1 MPTGHPERRWEG
13 SPAALLLLLVLVASG
28 LVGCSLPFGDDDRPP
43 AHTSVSAPNTD
54 LEALLGRRARAIRT
68 GNLTAFL
75 EDVDPSRPNFRAR
88 QERYFLNLR
97 ELPLGS
103 FRYSL
108 DEGVTTLPG
117 GRVQGVVEL
126 RMRLQRYDALPVRTA
141 ALFTFRHL
149 PGGAWVLSE
158 DRNRAF
164 ERDNDIEPQPWDL
177 MRIQVKEGNGVLGVF
192 DEQSIDAAYQIID
205 EIEDGIRVIKQE
217 VPVSWSGRVV
227 VYALSD
233 LRVLSGLDDLPGGDP
248 DRLDGVAFPI
258 RASPESP
265 RLAAIRF
272 MLHPRMIYRND
283 ESRSRLVRH
292 ELTHVALGDRDDRL
306 PAWLSEG
313 LAEWVSVQALPPER
327 RTVSRAALVSARQGA
342 DHLPDSST
350 FYGPGAAANYGL
362 SGYACEYLVRRGGD
376 TLLWRLVRDLPL
388 AEDPDARLEHDAGL
402 GADQLARR
410 AARLMVST
418 YDGAPEETDDTE

>member
-13 SPAALLLLLVLVASG
+13 SPAALILLLVLVASG
-28 LVGCSLPFGDDDRPP
+28 LVGCSLPFGDDDPP
-43 AHTSVSAPNTD
+43 ADPARTQTTLDTD
-54 LEALLGRRARAIRT
+54 LEALLARRARAVRS

-75 EDVDPSRPNFRAR
+75 DGVDSDRSKFRAR

-97 ELPLGS
+97 ELPLAA

-108 DEGVTTLPG
+108 EEGVMTLSD
-117 GRVQGVVEL
+117 GRVQGVVQL
-126 RMRLQRYDALPVRTA
+126 HMRLEGYDALPVRTA

-149 PGGAWVLSE
+149 DSGAWVLSE

-177 MRIQVKEGNGVLGVF
+177 MRIQVKEGDGVLGIF

-205 EIEDGIRVIKQE
+205 EIEDGIRVIEQE
-217 VPVSWSGRVV
+217 VPLKWSGRVV

-233 LRVLSGLDDLPGGDP
+233 LRVLSALDDLPGGDP
-248 DRLDGVAFPI
+248 NRLDGVAFPV

-292 ELTHVALGDRDDRL
+292 ELTHVAIGRRDDRV
-306 PAWLSEG
+306 PTWLSEG
-313 LAEWVSVQALPPER
+313 LAEYVSVQPIVPYERMISREALE
-327 RTVSRAALVSARQGA
+327 AAQAGVEY
-342 DHLPDSST
+342 LPLDTEFNGRSS
-350 FYGPGAAANYGL
+350 GANYGL
-362 SGYACEYLVRRGGD
+362 AWYACEYIAQAFGEK
-376 TLLWRLVRDLPL
+376 TLWRLFDVMRSGDGTPETEEDAVLEQVLGIDGTEL
-388 AEDPDARLEHDAGL
+388 AKLSARKIVNTFG
-402 GADQLARR
+402 
-410 AARLMVST
+410 
-418 YDGAPEETDDTE
+418 

>member
-1 MPTGHPERRWEG
+1 MPTGQPERRWEG
-13 SPAALLLLLVLVASG
+13 SPAALVLLLVLVASS
-28 LVGCSLPFGDDDRPP
+28 LVGCSLPFGDDPP
-43 AHTSVSAPNTD
+43 VDQGATHAGPDAELQT
-54 LEALLGRRARAIRT
+54 LLGRRARAVRT
-68 GNLTAFL
+68 GNFTAFL
-75 EDVDPSRPNFRAR
+75 DGVDPARAKFRAR

-97 ELPLGS
+97 ELPLAAFG
-103 FRYSL
+103 YSL
-108 DEGVTTLPG
+108 DEGVTTLPD

-126 RMRLQRYDALPVRTA
+126 KMRLERYDALPVRTA
-141 ALFTFRHL
+141 ALFTFRQL
-149 PGGAWVLSE
+149 PSGAWVLSE

-177 MRIQVKEGNGVLGVF
+177 MRIQVKEGDGVLGVF

-217 VPVSWSGRVV
+217 VPVTWSERVV

-248 DRLDGVAFPI
+248 NRLDGVAFPV

-292 ELTHVALGDRDDRL
+292 ELTHVAIGRRDDRV
-306 PAWLSEG
+306 PTWLSEG
-313 LAEWVSVQALPPER
+313 LAEYVSVQPIVPYERMISREALEAAQAGPDALPLDNE
-327 RTVSRAALVSARQGA
+327 
-342 DHLPDSST
+342 
-350 FYGPGAAANYGL
+350 FNGPHSGANYGIAW
-362 SGYACEYLVRRGGD
+362 YACEYLADAFGEKA
-376 TLLWRLVRDLPL
+376 LWRLFDTMRAGGGTP
-388 AEDPDARLEHDAGL
+388 EDEQDAVLERLFGIDGDELARLAGRKIVNTF
-402 GADQLARR
+402 G
-410 AARLMVST
+410 
-418 YDGAPEETDDTE
+418 

>member
-43 AHTSVSAPNTD
+43 VEPAVSAPTTD
-54 LEALLGRRARAIRT
+54 LQALLDRRARAIRA

-75 EDVDPSRPNFRAR
+75 EDVDPARPGFRAR

-103 FRYSL
+103 FGYSL
-108 DEGVTTLPG
+108 DEGVITLPD
-117 GRVQGVVEL
+117 GRVHGVVEL

-158 DRNRAF
+158 DRNRKF

-177 MRIQVKEGNGVLGVF
+177 MRIQVKEGDGVLGVF
-192 DEQSIDAAYQIID
+192 DEKSIDAAYQIIN

-233 LRVLSGLDDLPGGDP
+233 LRVLSSLDDLPGGDP

-292 ELTHVALGDRDDRL
+292 ELTHVAIGRRDDRV
-306 PAWLSEG
+306 PTWLSEG
-313 LAEWVSVQALPPER
+313 LAEYVSVQPIVPYERMISREALD
-327 RTVSRAALVSARQGA
+327 AAQAG
-342 DHLPDSST
+342 PDSLPLDNE
-350 FYGPGAAANYGL
+350 FNGPRSGANYGL
-362 SGYACEYLVRRGGD
+362 AWYACEYIADAFGEPA
-376 TLLWRLVRDLPL
+376 LWRLF
-388 AEDPDARLEHDAGL
+388 DAMRAHGGTPENKQDAVLERLFGLDGDALAGL
-402 GADQLARR
+402 
-410 AARLMVST
+410 AAHKIVNT
-418 YDGAPEETDDTE
+418 FG

>member
-13 SPAALLLLLVLVASG
+13 SPAALILLLALVASS
-28 LVGCSLPFGDDDRPP
+28 LVGCSLPFGDDEPP
-43 AHTSVSAPNTD
+43 SDSTPTLTASSAE
-54 LEALLGRRARAIRT
+54 LEALLGRRARAVRS

-75 EDVDPSRPNFRAR
+75 DDVDPARPKFRAR

-108 DEGVTTLPG
+108 DESVITLPD
-117 GRVQGVVEL
+117 GRLQGVVQL
-126 RMRLQRYDALPVRTA
+126 SMRLERYDASPVSTA

-149 PGGAWVLSE
+149 DSGAWVLSE

-177 MRIQVKEGNGVLGVF
+177 MRIQVKEGDGVLGVF
-192 DEQSIDAAYQIID
+192 DEESIDAAYQIID
-205 EIEDGIRVIKQE
+205 EIEDGIRVIEQE
-217 VPVSWSGRVV
+217 VPLPWSGRVV

-248 DRLDGVAFPI
+248 DRLDGVAFPV

-272 MLHPRMIYRND
+272 MLHPRMIYRDD

-292 ELTHVALGDRDDRL
+292 ELTHVAIGRRDDRV
-306 PAWLSEG
+306 PTWLSEG
-313 LAEWVSVQALPPER
+313 LAEYVSVQPIVPYERMISREALD
-327 RTVSRAALVSARQGA
+327 AAQAG
-342 DHLPDSST
+342 PDSLPLDNE
-350 FYGPGAAANYGL
+350 FNGPHSGANYGIAW
-362 SGYACEYLVRRGGD
+362 YACEYIAGAFGEPA
-376 TLLWRLVRDLPL
+376 LWRLFDAMRAGGGTPEDEQDAVLERLFGLDGDDL
-388 AEDPDARLEHDAGL
+388 ARLS
-402 GADQLARR
+402 ARKI
-410 AARLMVST
+410 VNT
-418 YDGAPEETDDTE
+418 FG